1 MESDQYHHATQLGE
15 KYEDF
20 HVLVLLCERL
30 GDKAKLQ
37 EYMTKFAAQG
47 FSDFLFKQ
55 YLDKGKLKKLLSFSE
70 DFPRELSAF
79 LSPHD
84 SLSWLHHTATKEY
97 GKVLWSLS
105 PVCYILWDHE
115 LCWLWFCCDSLF
127 QAHEALE
134 RMAGNEMQYVAKKK
148 VCYNKFS
155 ALKGTI

>member
-1 MESDQYHHATQLGE
+1 M
-15 KYEDF
+15 
-20 HVLVLLCERL
+20 LVHLCERL

-37 EYMTKFAAQG
+37 EYMTKFATQG

-97 GKVLWSLS
+97 GKVCGLCHLCVPYYGTTSCVGYGFVVTLYFRHMKLWNCLLYTSPSPRDATLS
-105 PVCYILWDHE
+105 
-115 LCWLWFCCDSLF
+115 
-127 QAHEALE
+127 
-134 RMAGNEMQYVAKKK
+134 RMPS
-148 VCYNKFS
+148 S
-155 ALKGTI
+155 A